1 MQSYCAFLELAGSK
15 IQSLTNKF
23 VFHYCQSHV
32 RWLLPASDNCRAL
45 FCCLKCAQ
53 RLDYS
58 ALGSSQ
64 RLGGEPL
71 NIWLMV
77 VKNTFVGWALNFSI
91 RMLLKGVVIICCVST
106 WRLHS
111 TVYDKETNSFRTVI
125 PKESLFGI
133 WFNVCTFELHIPVN
147 KICIYNET
155 LIKNWVKLLFLE
167 SARANNGV
175 KLLLL
180 TAIDVFLTF
189 SEANK
194 KLHDT
199 NDDLR
204 SALEV
209 KY

>member
-77 VKNTFVGWALNFSI
+77 VKNTFVGWALKFRI
-91 RMLLKGVVIICCVST
+91 RMLLKGAVIICCVST

-111 TVYDKETNSFRTVI
+111 TVYDIKRQTPFEWLFRKKVFWGFD
-125 PKESLFGI
+125 LMFVLL
-133 WFNVCTFELHIPVN
+133 NCT
-147 KICIYNET
+147 YQ
-155 LIKNWVKLLFLE
+155 
-167 SARANNGV
+167 
-175 KLLLL
+175 
-180 TAIDVFLTF
+180 
-189 SEANK
+189 
-194 KLHDT
+194 
-199 NDDLR
+199 
-204 SALEV
+204 
-209 KY
+209 